1 MKTMIDTRDFPKPMY
16 INSNE
21 LFKKLWKM
29 RPDKKKYQKRGAEYC
44 YGYTDSI
51 NKILEFINNA

>member
-1 MKTMIDTRDFPKPMY
+1 MIDTRDFPKPMY